1 MPGPQPCRCHPFIF
15 YIVGRGLDPSAAF
28 RRRSPPRG
36 VGDAAPLRRQSVRLL
51 IAAHLPGGLGAG
63 RPTSHFITVRR
74 AGSLTP
80 PQLSPKK
87 QKTGPPH
94 PAGRSVVQPDFI
106 TLDQRG
112 LVQQKTL
119 LAGGEAAV
127 TRQKLALV
135 IDGGGLVPQQIVNA
149 HTKIIRDPPQRVIV
163 RLTDALCVVAQRG
176 RTKAQLGCKVF
187 ELDFLAIN

>member
-1 MPGPQPCRCHPFIF
+1 MT
-15 YIVGRGLDPSAAF
+15 
-28 RRRSPPRG
+28 PPPPP
-36 VGDAAPLRRQSVRLL
+36 A
-51 IAAHLPGGLGAG
+51 AAHLRGASGTPPPTAAIRKASHYRKPPRRPGG
-63 RPTSHFITVRR
+63 RPPDIPLYHNSH
-74 AGSLTP
+74 
-80 PQLSPKK
+80 PKNK
-87 QKTGPPH
+87 KTGPPH

>member
-1 MPGPQPCRCHPFIF
+1 MRSACFCFACGQHRKGGSTRKACRLFEKTAKIH
-15 YIVGRGLDPSAAF
+15 
-28 RRRSPPRG
+28 
-36 VGDAAPLRRQSVRLL
+36 
-51 IAAHLPGGLGAG
+51 
-63 RPTSHFITVRR
+63 
-74 AGSLTP
+74 
-80 PQLSPKK
+80 PKK
-87 QKTGPPH
+87 TKTGPPH

-149 HTKIIRDPPQRVIV
+149 HAKIIRDPPQRVIV

>member
-1 MPGPQPCRCHPFIF
+1 MPGPQPCHCHPFIF

-28 RRRSPPRG
+28 RRRSPPR
-36 VGDAAPLRRQSVRLL
+36 Q
-51 IAAHLPGGLGAG
+51 PGG
-63 RPTSHFITVRR
+63 RPPYIPLYHSSQ
-74 AGSLTP
+74 GGGLTP
-80 PQLSPKK
+80 PQLSPQK

>member
-1 MPGPQPCRCHPFIF
+1 MPQTSPAAWGQAALHPTLSQSA
-15 YIVGRGLDPSAAF
+15 GRGA
-28 RRRSPPRG
+28 
-36 VGDAAPLRRQSVRLL
+36 
-51 IAAHLPGGLGAG
+51 
-63 RPTSHFITVRR
+63 
-74 AGSLTP
+74 LTP
-80 PQLSPKK
+80 PQLSPQK

-135 IDGGGLVPQQIVNA
+135 IYGGGLVPQQIVNA